1 MIDWEWEQLNP
12 WIATQFQW
20 QYGRSPFSDLWVV
33 YLSWI
38 IYFTGIIGIRW
49 MMAQRQRFDRWIHVW
64 AAIYNAIMAVLVG
77 WICVTGVQ
85 TLHVA
90 VEERGWALSTADCQR
105 HDGPENERMFYSMYM
120 YYLLRYITFM
130 DTVILALRKKT
141 IPFFHWYQNMAVI
154 LLLWSWLQDKCL
166 FGSTATNVICFIQWV
181 RHVYFFCRSIG
192 LRASVLKTIV
202 LLLERARFCLGVIMT
217 AYQMST
223 CPQSGGLLL
232 TSSINVT
239 MVYIAATF
247 YNSDERVATTRD
259 IRRKRSRR
267 SMMSDTASSNSRINN
282 NNNNSGSKRKR
293 CSTKRSLR

>member
-1 MIDWEWEQLNP
+1 MMHDHCQLDS
-12 WIATQFQW
+12 IKS
-20 QYGRSPFSDLWVV
+20 Y
-33 YLSWI
+33 
-38 IYFTGIIGIRW
+38 
-49 MMAQRQRFDRWIHVW
+49 
-64 AAIYNAIMAVLVG
+64 
-77 WICVTGVQ
+77 
-85 TLHVA
+85 
-90 VEERGWALSTADCQR
+90 
-105 HDGPENERMFYSMYM
+105 
-120 YYLLRYITFM
+120 
-130 DTVILALRKKT
+130 
-141 IPFFHWYQNMAVI
+141 
-154 LLLWSWLQDKCL
+154 
-166 FGSTATNVICFIQWV
+166 STATNVICFIQWV

-192 LRASVLKTIV
+192 LRASVLKVWIGLKKGWDQFYLYSTLQTIV

-282 NNNNSGSKRKR
+282 NNINSGSKRKR